1 MGNLSRG
8 VAIFLPALYGGGA
21 ERTLLKLAG
30 GIARRG
36 YSVDLVLARAEGPL
50 LEEVPASVRVIDLHA
65 PRDLLGLPSLVR
77 YLIREQPGA
86 IVSGLH
92 TNIIAIWAKQIARVK
107 TRVVV
112 SERNNLSS
120 MVSHYTSDIRMR
132 LMPILVRLF
141 YPRAN
146 CVVAVSKGVA
156 DDLVRIAKIPPDR
169 VRVIYNPVVTPEL
182 KKKALDPLQHAWL
195 APNQPPVILGMG
207 RLTAQKDFQ
216 TLIKAF
222 AQVSQRRQVRLMILG
237 EGEDRSALES
247 LVRQLGLETKVALP
261 GYIINPYPYMLRA
274 SIFVLSSRWEGLPGV
289 LIEALYCG
297 VPIISTDCPSGPR
310 EILANG
316 KYGKLVPVGD
326 VDDLAKSIEG
336 LLNGNNS
343 STPPE
348 SWQPYE
354 LEYVVDQYIDTLFSI
369 N

>member
-1 MGNLSRG
+1 MGDPSKG

-50 LEEVPASVRVIDLHA
+50 LEEVPGSVRLIDLRA
-65 PRDLLGLPSLVR
+65 PRDLLSLPSLVR

-86 IVSGLH
+86 IISGLH

-132 LMPILVRLF
+132 LMPVLVRLF
-141 YPRAN
+141 YPRAD

-182 KKKALDPLQHAWL
+182 KKNALDPLQHAWL
-195 APNQPPVILGMG
+195 APNQPPVILGVG
-207 RLTAQKDFQ
+207 RLTTQKDFQ

-222 AQVSQRRQVRLMILG
+222 AQVSQCRQVRLMILG
-237 EGEDRSALES
+237 E
-247 LVRQLGLETKVALP
+247 
-261 GYIINPYPYMLRA
+261 
-274 SIFVLSSRWEGLPGV
+274 
-289 LIEALYCG
+289 
-297 VPIISTDCPSGPR
+297 
-310 EILANG
+310 
-316 KYGKLVPVGD
+316 
-326 VDDLAKSIEG
+326 
-336 LLNGNNS
+336 
-343 STPPE
+343 
-348 SWQPYE
+348 
-354 LEYVVDQYIDTLFSI
+354 
-369 N
+369 